1 MSVDFIEKTRLYK
14 KFLLLLQK
22 RSKHNLLVEL
32 SQQLWYY
39 KINRGSIM
47 ETFGELIKNVRIK
60 TGISQRQAAKKIG
73 ITNSRLSK
81 MERNLNSCP
90 PEELRKLAILYQIP
104 VIDLYIAAGYLT
116 KEDLK
121 EYQMVFRG
129 VNELDKIETAHIQQ
143 CIDLLIKRRD
153 HI

>member
-1 MSVDFIEKTRLYK
+1 MK
-14 KFLLLLQK
+14 KLGYTKKILLLLQK
-22 RSKHNLLVEL
+22 RSKYNLSVEL

-39 KINRGSIM
+39 KINKGSFM